1 MINNDEQVEPSTE
14 YQTDDRDKTKTKGQT
29 VWATFLALA
38 SLGLM
43 VLLMVAVVV
52 TALVPLLI
60 MLLLVVA
67 VVVTAVAS
75 IFILVLTHQIL
86 LAFIIFSIS
95 LLLALLSTLF
105 LLKTQK
111 WWNVDYDPN
120 EPITLTS
127 LLASP
132 EVDRSSSALKQQA
145 KLKLKSAR
153 RFALDTDKPE
163 RRAVVSSP
171 TGDFEIRLVSVYLK
185 PLPLATATTQ
195 PSNQGGKKGG
205 RGSSSTSPN
214 KPRSKQAKQPLVIEM
229 EVRKAGSQFQLIKTD
244 TSKLPYTLT
253 LEHWNFSI
261 LKAWPTSAS
270 TLAGFQQ
277 HYQVQ
282 IVGTKILK
290 EIEV

>member
-1 MINNDEQVEPSTE
+1 MYKREGRTKIVMNDEEQVEPSTE
-14 YQTDDRDKTKTKGQT
+14 YQGDDVDKAETEGLT
-29 VWATFLALA
+29 VWATFLAL
-38 SLGLM
+38 GLM
-43 VLLMVAVVV
+43 LI
-52 TALVPLLI
+52 LVI
-60 MLLLVVA
+60 LVVA
-67 VVVTAVAS
+67 TLATLIAS
-75 IFILVLTHQIL
+75 LVFLALTHQVLLSFVILNISVL
-86 LAFIIFSIS
+86 LAVFFV
-95 LLLALLSTLF
+95 F
-105 LLKTQK
+105 FFLKTQK
-111 WWNVDYDPN
+111 WWNVDFAPSK
-120 EPITLTS
+120 PITLAA

-132 EVDRSSSALKQQA
+132 QVNRSSSALKQPA

-244 TSKLPYTLT
+244 TSQLPYTLT
-253 LEHWNFSI
+253 LEQWNFSI
-261 LKAWPTSAS
+261 LKAWPTSVSA
-270 TLAGFQQ
+270 LAGSQ
-277 HYQVQ
+277 HYRVQ
-282 IVGTKILK
+282 IVANKILNQK
-290 EIEV
+290 